1 MNPWIAAFQVFCPF
15 PNSCQSS
22 WWCHPTISIL
32 CHPLLLPPSIFCI
45 IRVFLNESVPCIKRP
60 KCWSFSFSITP
71 SDEYSGMISF
81 RIYWF
86 NLFAVQGT
94 SKSLLQ
100 HHSSKSLALQCSA
113 FFMVQLSTIHDYWK
127 QQTTTTFF
135 GKAMSL
141 LFTILS
147 RLVITFLPRS
157 KCLLISWL
165 QSTSAVIL
173 ETKKNKA
180 CHCFHCFPICL
191 PQSDET
197 RCHDL
202 SFLNIEF

>member
-1 MNPWIAAFQVFCPF
+1 MNPWIAACLVVCPL

-32 CHPLLLPPSIFCI
+32 CHALLLPPSIFSI
-45 IRVFLNESVPCIKRP
+45 IRVFFNDSVPCIKQP

-71 SDEYSGMISF
+71 SDEYSGLISF

-113 FFMVQLSTIHDYWK
+113 FFTVQLSTIHDYWK
-127 QQTTTTFF
+127 QQTFDY
-135 GKAMSL
+135 KDL
-141 LFTILS
+141 
-147 RLVITFLPRS
+147 
-157 KCLLISWL
+157 CW
-165 QSTSAVIL
+165 
-173 ETKKNKA
+173 
-180 CHCFHCFPICL
+180 
-191 PQSDET
+191 QSDV
-197 RCHDL
+197 
-202 SFLNIEF
+202 SAF